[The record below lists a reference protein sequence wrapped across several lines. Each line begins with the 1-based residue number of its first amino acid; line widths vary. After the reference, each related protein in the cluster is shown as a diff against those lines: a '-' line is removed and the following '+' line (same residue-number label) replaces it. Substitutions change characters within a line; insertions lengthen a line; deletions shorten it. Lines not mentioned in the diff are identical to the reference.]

1 MGTPSRLRV
10 ALMSES
16 PHRCPAAALGLIS
29 LSSAPAALIT
39 SRNICTSPATHRK
52 GQTAVN
58 GHRGALRPSGR
69 VAVHKFGKRELGR
82 KCGSC
87 HRTCEAGCFGSFSRV
102 LDQIPNRD
110 NLRRKGLYCCH
121 VVWSSN
127 PSQGGTWQQKLL
139 TAETSGIRERGVPM
153 FTRHSPLLTQ
163 SRTPAFGMVPSNP
176 SWDGVFPPQI
186 NLSFSSKPY
195 PEVCLLGDPKASHYC
210 LLWVVRR

>member
-1 MGTPSRLRV
+1 MLRWKMGIPSRLRV
-10 ALMSES
+10 ALVSES

-69 VAVHKFGKRELGR
+69 VAVPKSGKRELGR

-102 LDQIPNRD
+102 LDQIPTRD
-110 NLRRKGLYCCH
+110 NLRRKGLYCY
-121 VVWSSN
+121 VLWSSS
-127 PSQGGTWQQKLL
+127 PSRGGTWQQKLL
-139 TAETSGIRERGVPM
+139 TAETSGIREKGVPM
-153 FTRHSPLLTQ
+153 FTRRSPLLPQ
-163 SRTPAFGMVPSNP
+163 SRTPAFGMGPSNP
-176 SWDGVFPPQI
+176 SWMV
-186 NLSFSSKPY
+186 SS
-195 PEVCLLGDPKASHYC
+195 LF
-210 LLWVVRR
+210 R